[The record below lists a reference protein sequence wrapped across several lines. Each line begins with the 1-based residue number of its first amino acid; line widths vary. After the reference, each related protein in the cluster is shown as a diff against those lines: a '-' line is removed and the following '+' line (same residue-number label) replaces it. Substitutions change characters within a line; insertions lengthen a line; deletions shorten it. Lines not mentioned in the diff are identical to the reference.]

1 MEVHITEVRMEY
13 RNCNFVLFQ
22 DLKVLRQQDREH
34 HRRRRRC
41 ECVSSDIINWRISAR
56 VSRASRTSHRKKRPA
71 EIVCENEQKA
81 KRRGK
86 KLHTHITLQNMN

>member
-1 MEVHITEVRMEY
+1 M
-13 RNCNFVLFQ
+13 RN
-22 DLKVLRQQDREH
+22 D
-34 HRRRRRC
+34 
-41 ECVSSDIINWRISAR
+41 VSSNVINWRISAR

-86 KLHTHITLQNMN
+86 TTYTYHIAKHELELWYNHNGYNQLSLKEVLRSIAYVIKIKI